1 MTESFEA
8 LSILSHLDTPLRPE
22 GFEGFYARHRD
33 QPLLVDKW
41 FKAAALSRAPGVLP
55 EIIALSGHPALA
67 LSNTARTLAFF
78 GSFFRQN
85 RIVFHD
91 PSGGGYRFLAER
103 LVAADRIGA
112 GRASYLTPQIDQW
125 RRYDPDRRALM
136 KAALESVRDTPGISA
151 ALREVVERSLGEG

>member
-1 MTESFEA
+1 MN
-8 LSILSHLDTPLRPE
+8 LVQI
-22 GFEGFYARHRD
+22 RD
-33 QPLLVDKW
+33 HKGKRRV
-41 FKAAALSRAPGVLP
+41 G
-55 EIIALSGHPALA
+55 
-67 LSNTARTLAFF
+67 
-78 GSFFRQN
+78 
-85 RIVFHD
+85 
-91 PSGGGYRFLAER
+91 